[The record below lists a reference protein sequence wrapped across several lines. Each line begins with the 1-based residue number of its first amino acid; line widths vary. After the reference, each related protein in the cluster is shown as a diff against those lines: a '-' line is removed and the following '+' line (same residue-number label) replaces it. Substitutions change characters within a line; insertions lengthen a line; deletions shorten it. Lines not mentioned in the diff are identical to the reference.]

1 MMLHC
6 LISTGLRLRCGH
18 SFCAPCIRQWFRSKL
33 SAKLSRIPYLLK
45 RDGDIYNCRMTP
57 RGSDHLAY
65 LLAVLG
71 QYRLHSPRI
80 LLTYP
85 CPTCRRNITVAPIE
99 SLAFKEMI
107 AEVETATGLQHTM
120 DARVDEGGVITSG
133 YFDGLF
139 YDLDLALRPPRLPLS
154 RLFT

>member
-1 MMLHC
+1 M
-6 LISTGLRLRCGH
+6 RLG
-18 SFCAPCIRQWFRSKL
+18 
-33 SAKLSRIPYLLK
+33 RIPYLL
-45 RDGDIYNCRMTP
+45 RRNGDTYNCRVTP
-57 RGSDHLAY
+57 RDGDHLAY

-71 QYRLHSPRI
+71 RYRLHSPRV
-80 LLTYP
+80 LLAYP

-99 SLAFKEMI
+99 SLALKEMI
-107 AEVETATGLQHTM
+107 AEVEAAIGVQH
-120 DARVDEGGVITSG
+120 AIGAQVDEGGVVTSG